1 LAEVFLAI
9 ETALYYL
16 SAMTHLPL
24 GHMLGALL
32 LLFSLSSCS
41 LFSTAGSKKID
52 PNQPFVN
59 PHPPGTH
66 AHFAAEPS
74 YPKTFAIYK
83 NSALYAQAD
92 PTKTRMILDTTTQ
105 RGKLMLGDEVLMDY
119 PISSGRSTHPSP
131 TGRYQ
136 VLEKIVDKKS
146 NRYGKIYDVDNQM
159 INGDADFTTDVIPEG
174 GRFEGAFMKYWMRF
188 TWDGVGHHIG
198 PIPSS
203 RRAVSHGCIRGYHR
217 AMPDVYAKVIVGTP
231 VLIL

>member
-1 LAEVFLAI
+1 MSFP
-9 ETALYYL
+9 
-16 SAMTHLPL
+16 PL
-24 GHMLGALL
+24 FRVLIAFVLMA
-32 LLFSLSSCS
+32 FLSSCS
-41 LFSTAGSKKID
+41 IFSSASSQKPK

-74 YPKTFAIYK
+74 YPKTFAIFK
-83 NSALYAQAD
+83 NSTLYGQAD
-92 PTKTRMILDTTTQ
+92 PTKTRMVLDTKIQ

-131 TGRYQ
+131 TGRFQ

-146 NRYGKIYDVDNQM
+146 NRYGKIYDVDNKM

-203 RRAVSHGCIRGYHR
+203 RRAVSHGCIRGYYR
-217 AMPDVYAKVIVGTP
+217 AMPDVFAKVKVGTP

>member
-1 LAEVFLAI
+1 MSFFSASRIIGTLFLMF
-9 ETALYYL
+9 AL
-16 SAMTHLPL
+16 T
-24 GHMLGALL
+24 
-32 LLFSLSSCS
+32 SCS
-41 LFSTAGSKKID
+41 FFSSSGNSGD
-52 PNQPFVN
+52 SSNRPFKN

-66 AHFAAEPS
+66 EHFSADPS

-83 NSALYAQAD
+83 NQELYDQID
-92 PTKTRMILDTTTQ
+92 EHQTRIVLDTQRQ
-105 RGKLMLGDEVLMDY
+105 RGLLIAGEQVVMDY

-146 NRYGKIYDVDNQM
+146 NRYGKIYDIENKM

-203 RRAVSHGCIRGYHR
+203 RRPVSHGCIRGYHR
-217 AMPDVYAKVIVGTP
+217 AMPDVFAKVKVGTP

>member
-1 LAEVFLAI
+1 
-9 ETALYYL
+9 
-16 SAMTHLPL
+16 MTHLPL
-24 GHMLGALL
+24 CRILGATLL
-32 LLFSLSSCS
+32 LLTLSSCS
-41 LFSTAGSKKID
+41 FFSSDQAKKTD
-52 PNQPFVN
+52 PNRPFVN
-59 PHPPGTH
+59 PHRPGTH
-66 AHFAAEPS
+66 EHFSADPS

-83 NSALYAQAD
+83 NPELYDQAD
-92 PTKTRMILDTTTQ
+92 PNKTRIILDTTIQ

-146 NRYGKIYDVDNQM
+146 NRYGKIYDIENQM
-159 INGDADFTTDVIPEG
+159 INGDADFTTDLIPEG

-203 RRAVSHGCIRGYHR
+203 RRPVSHGCIRGFHR
-217 AMPDVYAKVIVGTP
+217 AMPDVYAKVTVGTP

>member
-1 LAEVFLAI
+1 
-9 ETALYYL
+9 
-16 SAMTHLPL
+16 MTHLPL
-24 GHMLGALL
+24 CRILGSTLL
-32 LLFSLSSCS
+32 LLTLSSCS
-41 LFSTAGSKKID
+41 FFSSDQAKKTD
-52 PNQPFVN
+52 PNRPFVN
-59 PHPPGTH
+59 PHRPGTH
-66 AHFAAEPS
+66 EHFSADPS

-83 NSALYAQAD
+83 NPELYDQAD
-92 PTKTRMILDTTTQ
+92 PNKTRIILDTTIQ

-146 NRYGKIYDVDNQM
+146 NRYGKIYDIENQL
-159 INGDADFTTDVIPEG
+159 INGDADFTTDLIPEG

-203 RRAVSHGCIRGYHR
+203 RRPVSHGCIRGFHR
-217 AMPDVYAKVIVGTP
+217 AMPDVYAKVKVGTP